1 MERKKVIPVEY
12 KDTFKSFEEY
22 EEYSK
27 SFEEYKKWSIEKSKN
42 QNLIFKK
49 IEYYFTKFNFDSL
62 IFQFLIT
69 SISIC

>member
-42 QNLIFKK
+42 QLLKAFEKVLKN
-49 IEYYFTKFNFDSL
+49 ENNHR
-62 IFQFLIT
+62 
-69 SISIC
+69 